1 MKSFYDVYSFLTA
14 FCVQRVGVLS
24 LEVWKSYLF
33 SGGDDNVVRVWSTL
47 SWTCV
52 FVLRAHE
59 DEVWALRV
67 LPNGILITGSVDATI
82 RVWNVR
88 YRKAEVN
95 HLSVSEDNEEANES
109 SDEAIYVPKIV
120 SWECVQVISSDGP
133 VYSLSFLDN
142 RLISAGAS
150 KRISVW
156 HLVPNSA
163 TSSSNNHANTA
174 SNGQGLNDGMTWQ
187 ILKYFDTVDEG
198 VWSLTVHKNHLISG
212 GCEGT
217 ILYWN

>member
-1 MKSFYDVYSFLTA
+1 
-14 FCVQRVGVLS
+14 VLS
-24 LEVWKSYLF
+24 LEAWKSYLF

-47 SWTCV
+47 SWTCI
-52 FVLRAHE
+52 FLLRAHE

-67 LPNGILITGSVDATI
+67 LPDGSLITGSVDATI

-88 YRKAEVN
+88 YRTTEAVTAA
-95 HLSVSEDNEEANES
+95 VSEENDDASESSPEEA
-109 SDEAIYVPKIV
+109 IFVPKIV
-120 SWECVQVISSDGP
+120 AWECVQVISSDGP
-133 VYSLSFLDN
+133 VYSLSYLDN

-156 HLVPNSA
+156 HLVPTSASA
-163 TSSSNNHANTA
+163 TST
-174 SNGQGLNDGMTWQ
+174 GMSWQ

-198 VWSLTVHKNHLISG
+198 VWSLTVHKKHLISG

-217 ILYWN
+217 ILYWH